1 MEISSNAP
9 NERARCEELEK
20 ITINDDDDDDDK
32 FFQVGV

>member
-20 ITINDDDDDDDK
+20 ITIDDDDDDDK